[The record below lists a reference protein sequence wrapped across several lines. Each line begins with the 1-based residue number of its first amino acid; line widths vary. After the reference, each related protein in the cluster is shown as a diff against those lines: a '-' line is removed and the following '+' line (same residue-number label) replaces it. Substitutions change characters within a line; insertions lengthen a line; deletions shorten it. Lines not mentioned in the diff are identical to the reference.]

1 MQGERGVM
9 RTVGSRWLM
18 TVLLVAAS
26 LAPGVAQP
34 GPLASRPSID
44 GADVARRIHAYV
56 NEERVRRGLAALA
69 WDARLARIALRHSRD
84 MAKRDYLSHDNPEGQ
99 DFDARY
105 RQGGYTC
112 AIRVGNLVHA
122 GAENIALGRLYNSM
136 RVVNGV
142 ADYDWNSAEQIA
154 RKVVDGWMDSRGHRR
169 NILTPHWR
177 REGIGVEIHPDN
189 MVYVT
194 QNFC

>member
-1 MQGERGVM
+1 MKFITCPGCV
-9 RTVGSRWLM
+9 VHVALLAAVWLAGA
-18 TVLLVAAS
+18 T
-26 LAPGVAQP
+26 APT
-34 GPLASRPSID
+34 GPAMANPPRSPPAID
-44 GADVARRIHAYV
+44 GAEIARRIHGYV
-56 NEERVRRGLAALA
+56 NEERARRGRAALD
-69 WDARLARIALRHSRD
+69 WDARLAGIALRHSRD
-84 MAKRDYLSHDNPEGQ
+84 MARRDYLSHDSPEGQ

-105 RQGGYTC
+105 RQGGYRC
-112 AIRVGNLVHA
+112 AIRVGSLVHA

-169 NILTPHWR
+169 NILAPHWR

-189 MVYVT
+189 KVYVT